1 MVCEILILFVGTETC
16 RYSLGSLSA
25 KKLIRGL
32 TLSGGFPSFHN
43 SSGAFLLLCHL
54 PPFPFL
60 PELELPSPFLAEE
73 WGSVSWAGR

>member
-1 MVCEILILFVGTETC
+1 M
-16 RYSLGSLSA
+16 
-25 KKLIRGL
+25 IRGL